1 MKGLSLDWQQWALI
15 ATAVVLVAA
24 GVLYWALRRRPTP
37 DEIERRR
44 RAHINQIGRITE
56 GRVVELLEAPAELAR
71 SSGGVFSK
79 KKVAL
84 RPPNGSRKLIHYSYS
99 VSGVS
104 YSTAQDVTDLQARAA
119 LHLLVAGQP
128 ASVKYDPTN
137 PGNSILLADDWSG
150 FR

>member
-1 MKGLSLDWQQWALI
+1 MNLPTLDWQQWALI
-15 ATAVVLVAA
+15 AAAVVLVAA

-44 RAHINQIGRITE
+44 RAHINQIGRIAE
-56 GRVVELLEAPAELAR
+56 GRVVEILEAPPELME
-71 SSGGVFSK
+71 SPGVFSK
-79 KKVAL
+79 KKAA
-84 RPPNGSRKLIHYSYS
+84 PAPANGSRKLVHYSYS

-128 ASVKYDPTN
+128 ASVKYDPAN

-150 FR
+150 VR

>member
-1 MKGLSLDWQQWALI
+1 MNLPTLDWQQWALI
-15 ATAVVLVAA
+15 AAAVAIVAA

-44 RAHINQIGRITE
+44 RAHINQIGRIAE
-56 GRVVELLEAPAELAR
+56 GRVVEILEAPLEPAR
-71 SSGGVFSK
+71 SSRVFSK
-79 KKVAL
+79 KKDSPA
-84 RPPNGSRKLIHYSYS
+84 NGSRKLIYYSYS

-128 ASVKYDPTN
+128 ASVKYDPAN

-150 FR
+150 VR

>member
-1 MKGLSLDWQQWALI
+1 MKGLALTWQQWALI
-15 ATAVVLVAA
+15 AAAVAIVAA
-24 GVLYWALRRRPTP
+24 GVLYWALRQRPTP

-44 RAHINQIGRITE
+44 RAHINQIGRIAE
-56 GRVVELLEAPAELAR
+56 GRVVEILEAPLEPAR
-71 SSGGVFSK
+71 SSRVFSK
-79 KKVAL
+79 KKDSPA
-84 RPPNGSRKLIHYSYS
+84 NGSRKLIHYSYS

-128 ASVKYDPTN
+128 ASVKYDPAN

-150 FR
+150 VR

>member
-1 MKGLSLDWQQWALI
+1 LKGLALTWQQWALI
-15 ATAVVLVAA
+15 AAAVAIVAA

-44 RAHINQIGRITE
+44 RAHINQIGRIAE
-56 GRVVELLEAPAELAR
+56 GRVVEILEAPPEPIE
-71 SSGGVFSK
+71 SPGVFSK
-79 KKVAL
+79 KKDAL

-119 LHLLVAGQP
+119 LKHLVAGQP
-128 ASVKYDPTN
+128 ASVKYDPAN

-150 FR
+150 VR

>member
-1 MKGLSLDWQQWALI
+1 LKGLALTWQQWALI
-15 ATAVVLVAA
+15 AAAVAIVAA

-44 RAHINQIGRITE
+44 RAHVNQIGRITE
-56 GRVVELLEAPAELAR
+56 GRVVEILEAPPEPIE
-71 SSGGVFSK
+71 SPSVFSK
-79 KKVAL
+79 KKDAL

-128 ASVKYDPTN
+128 ASVKYDPAN

-150 FR
+150 VR

>member
-1 MKGLSLDWQQWALI
+1 LNLPTLDWQQWALI
-15 ATAVVLVAA
+15 AAAVVLVAA

-44 RAHINQIGRITE
+44 RAHINQIGRIAE
-56 GRVVELLEAPAELAR
+56 GRVVEILEAPPEPME
-71 SSGGVFSK
+71 SPGVFSK
-79 KKVAL
+79 KKDSPA
-84 RPPNGSRKLIHYSYS
+84 NGSRKLIHYSYS

-128 ASVKYDPTN
+128 ASVKYDPAN

-150 FR
+150 VR